1 MALGAAGLL
10 ALAAC
15 DAGPAP
21 AQSTVVTVKQL
32 HLRFRV
38 PAELADLTYRMGR
51 SAEGQPAAN
60 FSTKALA
67 TAGGPGCA
75 AGAQN
80 SVSPYPAGQIVLAD
94 ETPAAVAEEAK
105 TNPEDMLG
113 EFLKKIG
120 DGYLYYTTPPEE
132 SCAGS
137 NQKAGAVQR
146 SAIKAL
152 RAALRTVEP
161 AP

>member
-1 MALGAAGLL
+1 MALGAVGVL
-10 ALAAC
+10 ALVGC
-15 DAGPAP
+15 HSGPAP
-21 AQSTVVTVKQL
+21 VKTTVVTVNQL
-32 HLRFRV
+32 HLKFTV

-60 FSTKALA
+60 FSTKALTA
-67 TAGGPGCA
+67 AGGPGCA

-94 ETPAAVAEEAK
+94 ETPAHVAEEAK

-113 EFLKKIG
+113 SFVKKVG
-120 DGYLYYTTPPEE
+120 DGYLYYSAPPEE

-137 NQKAGAVQR
+137 NQKAGEIQR
-146 SAIKAL
+146 RAIAAL
-152 RAALRTVEP
+152 RAALRTVEA